1 MDNKLYILFF
11 FIFTLLTSCVTNK
24 DTRYLQ
30 QDKKIPVYQPTEIQE
45 YKIQVNDELTMRV
58 ISSDPSI
65 SNIFVQ
71 SSSQYA
77 TAQQPLSYRV
87 YTDGTIDIP
96 FIDKVKVEGIS
107 LREAAI
113 EIQKRLRE
121 YIPDAAVKVS
131 LANNVFYILG
141 EGNKRNSYPIYKNR
155 LTIFE
160 ALASAGD
167 ATVYADRKRV
177 HIIRQ
182 RIDGE
187 VIKVF
192 DLRSSSIIDSE
203 YYYIQPN
210 DVIYLP
216 RTHASFFKIASY
228 SSFIGMISSS
238 LTFLIVTIDY
248 TK

>member
-1 MDNKLYILFF
+1 MENKLYISLFF
-11 FIFTLLTSCVTNK
+11 FFFLLTSCVTNK

-30 QDKKIPVYQPTEIQE
+30 QDKKMPVYNRAEIQE
-45 YKIQVNDELTMRV
+45 YKIQVNDELTLRV
-58 ISSDPSI
+58 VSSDPSV

-71 SSSQYA
+71 TSQYA

-96 FIDKVKVEGIS
+96 FIDKVKVEGII
-107 LREAAI
+107 LREVAV

-121 YIPDAAVKVS
+121 YIPDAAVKVG

-141 EGNKRNSYPIYKNR
+141 EGNRRNNYPIYKNR

-167 ATVYADRKRV
+167 ATVYADRKKV

-182 RIDGE
+182 GVDGE

-210 DVIYLP
+210 DLIYLP
-216 RTHASFFKIASY
+216 RTKASFFKIASY